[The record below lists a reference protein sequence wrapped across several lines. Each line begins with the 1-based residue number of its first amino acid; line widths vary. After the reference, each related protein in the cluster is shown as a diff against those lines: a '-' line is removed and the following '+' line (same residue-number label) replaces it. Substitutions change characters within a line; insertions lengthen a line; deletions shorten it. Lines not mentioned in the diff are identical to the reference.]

1 MEEPQMRQT
10 PPPPAPVNGQQ
21 PPRTPEERK
30 RLKKEERMRHRDKR
44 RAGRWKRVAFSLIII
59 LMLLVII
66 MLLSVLVGFDPF
78 GIGYGKDGGGVK
90 NIKEAVDILTGNEED
105 PAPTSTPVPTEPAA
119 TSTPAPAEE
128 GEKTIVISIEGTK
141 IYYGDIPC
149 TDVSELKDN
158 IINEYTINGVKK
170 FEVSYTTAIASK
182 YDEVKEVLDGLQET
196 LGIEFSHT
204 R

>member
-1 MEEPQMRQT
+1 MRQT
-10 PPPPAPVNGQQ
+10 PPPPPAPVNGQQ

-30 RLKKEERMRHRDKR
+30 RLKKEERMRGRDRR

-90 NIKEAVDILTGNEED
+90 NIKEAVDILTGNEEE

-119 TSTPAPAEE
+119 TSTPAPAGE
-128 GEKTIVISIEGTK
+128 GETTIVISIEGTK

-149 TDVSELKDN
+149 VDADELREKITYAN
-158 IINEYTINGVKK
+158 AYEGIKN
-170 FEVSYTTAIASK
+170 FEVNYATAITSRYEEVRQMLESLSEIADIKISYT
-182 YDEVKEVLDGLQET
+182 
-196 LGIEFSHT
+196 